1 MKMKIFVLS
10 TGVRQRKQGDNCK
23 KYERTQSDKYAIYLN
38 LQNKSGISL
47 RNDTEELIELTA
59 GVCKQLLMQ
68 NCSFEVWINSVKDNG
83 LLHIKMGII
92 GNTCKMY

>member
-1 MKMKIFVLS
+1 MKMKIFVLF
-10 TGVRQRKQGDNCK
+10 TGVRQRETGAITAK

-59 GVCKQLLMQ
+59 DVCKTTAYAKLVHL
-68 NCSFEVWINSVKDNG
+68 KYG
-83 LLHIKMGII
+83 LIA
-92 GNTCKMY
+92 